1 MPPRRKSRRLN
12 EPQPQA
18 QPAQAI
24 QFVPDPV
31 PNPSAPS
38 GGQNNDVLVAAIVQA
53 VKAAVAPQVSNNEPS
68 TSSAG
73 GDVVQGV
80 VADEVGAISGVEV
93 GTGSQSPLF
102 HSIAVPLGSR
112 VSAKL
117 KSKIW
122 ADEFVDMGAMLNTS
136 TTQEKYS
143 LSITAPNPGV
153 STI

>member
-102 HSIAVPLGSR
+102 HSIAVPLGRR

-122 ADEFVDMGAMLNTS
+122 GSRVYDEKSAANLKTRQREIND
-136 TTQEKYS
+136 K
-143 LSITAPNPGV
+143 
-153 STI
+153 